1 MSKQSFNLDKSLR
14 LKPIDLTTLS
24 VPKNGELA
32 VDINDSN
39 KLKKYNESNTT
50 WEAIGSG
57 GGGSSAPV
65 DAAIAALDI
74 DWSAGDTFYKS
85 ISVDSTFTF
94 SNLVAGKKIVVF
106 LTNTSASV
114 VNLTFPTIKAQVTL
128 ELTVYP
134 STTSAYS
141 FVRSNGITYASVITD
156 MV

>member
-24 VPKNGELA
+24 TPKNGELA

-50 WEAIGSG
+50 WETIGSG
-57 GGGSSAPV
+57 GSSTPV
-65 DAAIAALDI
+65 DTAIAALDI

-85 ISVDSTFTF
+85 ISADSTFTF

-106 LTNTSASV
+106 ITNTSASI
-114 VNLTFPTIKAQVTL
+114 VNLTLPTVKAQVTL